1 MLFTGTL
8 AILSV
13 KASSLL
19 SASEGETI
27 TICPLCKTKVANM
40 CYHMGLHILRALNNV
55 PEDINMKQ
63 SVGDVSPCGFCGQSG
78 HLDCVITITIKNTAT
93 SNAPMQWN
101 TKCVYQHGFRYSFAE
116 QGSKHKPMRNVPL
129 KCELRHP
136 VLPPEPGKSSRRVL
150 TVAINAIWRYNMVE
164 HVLNDHEEYCVP
176 GHRAGGVPMPLG
188 VLKTMQ
194 LTELEQAS
202 ANIPQEKWQLF
213 SIPGDGHDKEN
224 VVPSTSC
231 ASKRSVPSIT
241 APWASKKT
249 RTNLTNA
256 HSAVSLCA

>member
-1 MLFTGTL
+1 MLFSGTL

-13 KASSLL
+13 EASSLL

-27 TICPLCKTKVANM
+27 TICPLCETKVANM
-40 CYHMGLHILRALNNV
+40 RYHMGLHILRALNNI

-63 SVGDVSPCGFCGQSG
+63 LVSDVSLCGFCGHSG
-78 HLDCVITITIKNTAT
+78 HPDCVITITIKNTAT
-93 SNAPMQWN
+93 SNAPTQWN
-101 TKCVYQHGFRYSFAE
+101 TKCVYQHGFHYSFAE
-116 QGSKHKPMRNVPL
+116 QGSKHKPVHNVPL
-129 KCELRHP
+129 KCELCHP
-136 VLPPEPGKSSRRVL
+136 VLPPKPGKSSHRVP

-224 VVPSTSC
+224 MAPSTSH
-231 ASKRSVPSIT
+231 ASKRSAPSIT
-241 APWASKKT
+241 APRASKKT
-249 RTNLTNA
+249 RTNLANA